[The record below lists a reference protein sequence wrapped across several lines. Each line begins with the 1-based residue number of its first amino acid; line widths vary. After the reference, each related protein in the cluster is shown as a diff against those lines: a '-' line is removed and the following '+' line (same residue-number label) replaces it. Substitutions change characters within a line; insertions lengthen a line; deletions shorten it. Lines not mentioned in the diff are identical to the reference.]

1 MIMNLAIQLELEV
14 LEIYRTN
21 SVPSA
26 VGAKQQEQEI
36 TTQSLPAASKIPT
49 CLNDFLAQL
58 AKNCDLELKIAHC
71 K

>member
-1 MIMNLAIQLELEV
+1 MILNLAVQLEWEV
-14 LEIYRTN
+14 LEIYHTN
-21 SVPSA
+21 SVPSVEA
-26 VGAKQQEQEI
+26 AKQQEQEI

-49 CLNDFLAQL
+49 YLNDFLVQL